1 MQVLAHIRFLT
12 ILFVLVLIASCVGD
26 PGLINPVDPPVEPE
40 PPEEPEPVDPPD
52 DPKPENGDAPPPETP
67 PQDPVE
73 DPDEHEPPQT
83 PPQGPS
89 PGPSPPPPTP
99 EPPEPVTLTITANV
113 AYASVVLDGEVVA
126 KTDREGLA
134 TLETLPGTRTLR
146 LEKDGYLPFEES
158 IGVSTTKEHP
168 VVLERVSYDPSF
180 SSYVWVGEPGRQF
193 NDAEFAGIAEYDL
206 LVIEKFH
213 AQWDYTVHFEAAVE
227 AKNRNPDILVLP
239 YRSATYRFFNDRFGL
254 DTFNE
259 TWYLYDL
266 DGEPVPFVPAQ
277 NRDTGEPNAYY
288 VDLSNPDYRAWVIE
302 GVLDWNMRAPYDGIA
317 FDNAVFFAYD
327 DWNRQFWNNRIGSEK
342 VDAWN
347 EGLLLLLEEAKGAL
361 GEDKIVLYNG
371 ISRRERTVERNLAQ
385 AEIADATL
393 NEVFCVGHGLRRGE
407 IPNVWSVDELIED
420 IDLMLTFTDTMLL
433 QKTNYDRNVKG
444 DERNRFSRF
453 CLGLYAMGHVPGQ
466 TYYKYGH
473 GYNARFEEIT
483 ANAQGIDVEFGA
495 PTAEYVYEGGI
506 LIREYEGGVILVNPM
521 SPDDEGVGARGVE
534 LDFDVRVLYEPD
546 EPEYYRGDEILVEP
560 HEALFAERI

>member
-1 MQVLAHIRFLT
+1 M
-12 ILFVLVLIASCVGD
+12 
-26 PGLINPVDPPVEPE
+26 
-40 PPEEPEPVDPPD
+40 
-52 DPKPENGDAPPPETP
+52 
-67 PQDPVE
+67 
-73 DPDEHEPPQT
+73 
-83 PPQGPS
+83 
-89 PGPSPPPPTP
+89 
-99 EPPEPVTLTITANV
+99 
-113 AYASVVLDGEVVA
+113 
-126 KTDREGLA
+126 
-134 TLETLPGTRTLR
+134 
-146 LEKDGYLPFEES
+146 
-158 IGVSTTKEHP
+158 
-168 VVLERVSYDPSF
+168 LERVSYDPSF

-239 YRSATYRFFNDRFGL
+239 YLAPKFRYLNDRFGTE
-254 DTFNE
+254 TFDDE
-259 TWYLYDL
+259 WLLYDL
-266 DGEPVPFVPAQ
+266 DGDPIPFIPAQ
-277 NRDTGEPNAYY
+277 NQPDGLAIANFT
-288 VDLSNPDYRAWVIE
+288 DFSNPDYRAWVVE
-302 GVLDWNMRAPYDGIA
+302 LVLEWNEAAPYDGIA
-317 FDNAVFFAYD
+317 LDHMTRFAYD
-327 DWNRQFWNNRIGSEK
+327 FNRAAWDNRLGSEK

-347 EGLLLLLEEAKGAL
+347 EGLLLLLQETKAAL

-371 ISRRERTVERNLAQ
+371 ISRRDRTDDRNLEQ
-385 AEIADATL
+385 LEYADATL
-393 NEVFCVGHGLRRGE
+393 NEVFCVGHGLRRGL

-420 IDLMLTFTDTMLL
+420 IDLTLTFTDTMLL

-444 DERNRFSRF
+444 DERDRFSRF

-506 LIREYEGGVILVNPM
+506 LMREYEGGVILVNPM
-521 SPDDEGVGARGVE
+521 SPDDEGAGARSVE

-560 HEALFAERI
+560 HEALFAEWI